1 MKNVPTIHPGEVLRK
16 RFLTP
21 MGISQSALARA
32 AGMSPVHINNIVL
45 GRRDV
50 TVDTDA
56 RLAAALGTDKCFW
69 LELQAEFDLKEACH
83 VGGSSVTQ
91 SEECKR
97 ARQETGSSLQ

>member
-1 MKNVPTIHPGEVLRK
+1 MNNVPTIHPGEVLLK
-16 RFLTP
+16 QFLAP
-21 MGISQSALARA
+21 RGISRSALACA

-69 LELQAEFDLKEACH
+69 LELQAEFDLEKACR
-83 VGGSSVTQ
+83 VRG
-91 SEECKR
+91 R
-97 ARQETGSSLQ
+97 

>member
-16 RFLTP
+16 QFLTP
-21 MGISQSALARA
+21 RGISRSALARA
-32 AGMSPVHINNIVL
+32 AGMSTVLINDIVL

-69 LELQAEFDLKEACH
+69 LELQAEFDLEKACR
-83 VGGSSVTQ
+83 VRGSSVMQ
-91 SEECKR
+91 S
-97 ARQETGSSLQ
+97 